1 MSVARLL
8 RFVVLLS
15 PALCLF
21 AAVAWFILKPDATP
35 SVTGTADEPRADGG
49 KLVVLVVFDQMRG
62 DYLARWTQ
70 HFAADGFEK
79 IKRDGV
85 WYSNAHVP
93 YAASSTGPGHAS
105 LATGAPPSVH
115 GIIENRW
122 FDRSRGK
129 VVYAATSEEGY
140 DRVPASATATREKWP
155 ALAPLRVL
163 APTVGDAL
171 KEQSKGGRVF
181 SLSLKDRAAVM
192 MGGKE
197 PNGVYCFDSGD
208 GEFHTSSYYRS
219 SVPAWVDAFDRNR
232 IARRWSGKTWDRLK
246 PVAIY
251 NDLGRDDVPEESTFE
266 YPSRVFPHAI
276 PGVNA
281 RASSYFKALE
291 YSPYGGELL
300 WEFAKAAIEGE
311 KLGRNGTT
319 DLLCVSFSSN
329 DHIGH
334 AFGPDSHEV
343 LDTTLRS
350 DKLVGEM
357 LAHLDETVGK
367 DRWAVVVTADH
378 GICPLT
384 DVARKAHPEARRV
397 NLGDV
402 LNGLD
407 EHLDKVY
414 GQRDGVPGQWVER
427 GATARECHPWV
438 YLNRRTI
445 EALDKTYEEVEATAA
460 NWLRERSI
468 PVTAFTRTQLTAG
481 QFKPEEATF
490 GEMARLSFHP
500 ERSGDLY
507 IILPAYT
514 LLGGPLAQ
522 GTDHGTPHEYD
533 RHVPILAYGAGV
545 PKLGE
550 RKEPTSSLAVAP
562 LVAQLLGIKPPAAAR
577 EKLPAGLGERG
588 ALAP

>member
-1 MSVARLL
+1 MSVARSL

-15 PALCLF
+15 PALCLIGG
-21 AAVAWFILKPDATP
+21 VAWFILKPTP
-35 SVTGTADEPRADGG
+35 SPSPAGTADEPRTDGG

-62 DYLARWTQ
+62 DYLDRWKQ
-70 HFAADGFEK
+70 HFGGDGFEK
-79 IKRDGV
+79 LKRDGV
-85 WYSNAHVP
+85 WYSNAHLP

-105 LATGAPPSVH
+105 LATGAPPAVH

-122 FDRSRGK
+122 FDRARGK
-129 VVYAATSEEGY
+129 VVYSATTEEGY
-140 DRVPASATATREKWP
+140 DRVPSSTAAARERWP
-155 ALAPLRVL
+155 ALAPVRVL

-181 SLSLKDRAAVM
+181 SLSLKDRAAVL

-197 PNGVYCFDSGD
+197 PNGVYCFDSAV
-208 GEFHTSSYYRS
+208 GEFHTSSYYRA

-232 IARRWSGKTWDRLK
+232 IAHRWSGKPWDRLK
-246 PVAIY
+246 PPAIY
-251 NDLGRDDVPEESTFE
+251 NTLGRDDVAEESTFNH
-266 YPSRVFPHAI
+266 PSRVFPHAI
-276 PGVNA
+276 PDVNA
-281 RASSYFKALE
+281 RASSYFNALE

-343 LDTTLRS
+343 LDVTLRS
-350 DKLVGEM
+350 DKLLGEM
-357 LAHLDETVGK
+357 LAHLDEAVGK
-367 DRWAVVVTADH
+367 DRYAVVVTSDH

-384 DVARKAHPEARRV
+384 EVARMDHPEARRV
-397 NLGDV
+397 DLNKDV

-407 EHLDKVY
+407 EHLDKVF
-414 GQRDGVPGQWVER
+414 GQRDGVPGQWVEN
-427 GATARECHPWV
+427 GAKAKDCHPWV
-438 YLNRRTI
+438 YLNRRAI
-445 EALDKTYEEVEATAA
+445 EAMEKTYDEVEAAAA
-460 NWLRERSI
+460 NWLRERPV
-468 PVTAFTRTQLTAG
+468 PVTVFTRTQLLAG
-481 QFKPEEATF
+481 QFKPEEQPFADMT
-490 GEMARLSFHP
+490 RISFHP
-500 ERSGDLY
+500 DRAGDLY
-507 IILPAYT
+507 LILPPYT
-514 LLGGPLAQ
+514 LLGGPLGQ

-533 RHVPILAYGAGV
+533 RHVPILASGAGV

-562 LVAQLLGIKPPAAAR
+562 LVAYLLGVKPPATAKENIPVGIA
-577 EKLPAGLGERG
+577 K
-588 ALAP
+588 